1 MRVGVLANPMLVRWQ
16 EDALRN
22 VADLDGV
29 GIEHVVVDASV
40 REDSSSIKA
49 GADVINRGRSVS
61 LDDLG
66 LFLSVLAEERLKAL
80 IYADE
85 KLGWLLFGEGT
96 SLDYLRSRPIE
107 AVDCLSAAAFHECH
121 PVPAGGAWS
130 TLPEETTDLL
140 AAECDVVL
148 RFGFGLLEGR
158 VLDAPEHGVL
168 STHGSDIRKYRG
180 LGPKA
185 SFYNGDSTVGVTLQ
199 QLTEEIDGGR
209 IVAVAERELPR
220 YHTLDDAYGAVYA
233 MQSEIYAEGIA
244 KLMRDD
250 FAPWEPESLGRY
262 YGHALQQRRLGF
274 VARLLAKNNWRRLQ
288 KAVLA

>member
-1 MRVGVLANPMLVRWQ
+1 MRVGVLANPMLARWQ

-22 VADLDGV
+22 VSALDGV
-29 GIEHVVVDASV
+29 RIEHVVVDASV
-40 REDSSSIKA
+40 REDTSQLKA
-49 GADVINRGRSVS
+49 GAEVINRGRSVS
-61 LDDLG
+61 LADLG
-66 LFLSVLAEERLKAL
+66 LFLDVLAEERLKAL

-85 KLGWLLFGEGT
+85 KLGWMLFGEGT
-96 SLDYLRSRPIE
+96 GMEYLSSRAVE
-107 AVDCLSAAAFHECH
+107 AVDCLSSATFHECQ
-121 PVPAGGAWS
+121 PVPAGGAWN
-130 TLPEETTDLL
+130 TLPGDITDVL

-158 VLDAPEHGVL
+158 VLSAPEHGVL

-185 SFYNGDSTVGVTLQ
+185 SFYNGDPSVGVTLQ

-220 YHTLDDAYGAVYA
+220 YHTLDDAYGAVYE
-233 MQSEIYAEGIA
+233 MQSEIYADGIA

-250 FAPWEPESLGRY
+250 FTPREPESLGEY
-262 YGHALQQRRLGF
+262 YGHDLQQRRIGF
-274 VARLLAKNNWRRLQ
+274 VARLIAKNNWRRLQ
-288 KAVLA
+288 QRVLG